1 MSKVLAYAAAVA
13 FAAAPVLAT
22 HGILLVSDQVDGVKN
37 PQLFDSFYE
46 DAVRDAYKD
55 PKATYALWDHYARG
69 EPTFEDL
76 RKYKVIIWFTS
87 TSGEAPASDPLR
99 GNITLSKSEQNSL
112 AAFLSQTPGT
122 TTVMLSGMYIAWNCI
137 ADADHERQIYK
148 PLFSDYLKLNYP
160 KDNFTNWI
168 KVEDDWKLVGASN
181 PIVQNNYT
189 INWRHHKNF
198 PDQLEAAPGGTAAA
212 WWQDL
217 DARRHHRGVIYAE
230 GRKPGGT
237 PQDIYKI
244 VLFSCPFEN
253 ILHDTKRAEVM
264 RNFLDWA
271 GGRPFGENAVEPASL
286 GRVKALF
293 H

>member
-1 MSKVLAYAAAVA
+1 MFRIITCAAVA
-13 FAAAPVLAT
+13 AMAAAPALAT
-22 HGILLVSDQVDGVKN
+22 HGILLVSDQVDGVKQ
-37 PQLFDSFYE
+37 PQEFDSFYE
-46 DAVRDAYKD
+46 DAVRDAYKEN
-55 PKATYALWDHYARG
+55 KTTYALWDHYTQG
-69 EPTFEDL
+69 EPSFEVL

-99 GNITLSKSEQNSL
+99 GNITLSKSEQASL
-112 AAFLSQTPGT
+112 TAFLSQTPGT

-137 ADADHERQIYK
+137 ADADNERQIYK

-168 KVEDDWKLVGASN
+168 KVEDDWKLVGSSTDK
-181 PIVQNNYT
+181 IVKSIYP

-198 PDQLEAAPGGTAAA
+198 PDQLESAGGTAAA

-217 DARRHHRGVIYAE
+217 GARRHHRGVIYAQ

-237 PQDIYKI
+237 PKDIYKI

-264 RNFLDWA
+264 KNFLEWA
-271 GGRPFGENAVEPASL
+271 GGRPFGENAVKPASL

>member
-1 MSKVLAYAAAVA
+1 MSKVMAYAAAA
-13 FAAAPVLAT
+13 ALAAAPVFAT
-22 HGILLVSDQVDGVKN
+22 HGILLVSDQVDGVKA
-37 PQLFDSFYE
+37 PQEFDSFYE
-46 DAVRDAYKD
+46 RAVRDAGEGY
-55 PKATYALWDHYARG
+55 TYARWDHDTQG
-69 EPTFEDL
+69 EPSFEVL
-76 RKYKVIIWFTS
+76 RKYKIIIWFTS
-87 TSGEAPASDPLR
+87 TSGDAPASDPLR
-99 GNITLSKSEQNSL
+99 GNITLSKSEQASL
-112 AAFLSQTPGT
+112 TAFLSQTPGT

-137 ADADHERQIYK
+137 ADADNERQIYK
-148 PLFSDYLKLNYP
+148 PLFSDYLKLSYP

-181 PIVQNNYT
+181 EIVDGTYV

-217 DARRHHRGVIYAE
+217 EARRHHRGVIYAE
-230 GRKPGGT
+230 GQKPGGT
-237 PQDIYKI
+237 KDDVYKI

-264 RNFLDWA
+264 ENFLEWA
-271 GGRPFGENAVEPASL
+271 KPDKPEISVTPASL

>member
-1 MSKVLAYAAAVA
+1 MSKVIAYAAAA
-13 FAAAPVLAT
+13 ALAAAPVFAT
-22 HGILLVSDQVDGVKN
+22 HGILLVSDQVDGVKD
-37 PQLFDSFYE
+37 PQEFDSFYE
-46 DAVRDAYKD
+46 KAVRDAGEGY
-55 PKATYALWDHYARG
+55 TYARWDHYAQG
-69 EPTFEDL
+69 EPSFEVL

-87 TSGEAPASDPLR
+87 SSGEAPASDPLR
-99 GNITLSKSEQNSL
+99 GNITLSKSEQASL
-112 AAFLSQTPGT
+112 TAFLSQTPGT
-122 TTVMLSGMYIAWNCI
+122 TTLMLSGMYIAWNCI
-137 ADADHERQIYK
+137 ADADNERQLYK
-148 PLFSDYLKLNYP
+148 PLFSDYLKLSYP

-168 KVEDDWKLVGASN
+168 KVEDDWKLVGGSN
-181 PIVQNNYT
+181 EIVKNTYV

-230 GRKPGGT
+230 GDKANGGK
-237 PQDIYKI
+237 YKI

-264 RNFLDWA
+264 TNFLDWA
-271 GGRPFGENAVEPASL
+271 KPDKPEISVTPASL